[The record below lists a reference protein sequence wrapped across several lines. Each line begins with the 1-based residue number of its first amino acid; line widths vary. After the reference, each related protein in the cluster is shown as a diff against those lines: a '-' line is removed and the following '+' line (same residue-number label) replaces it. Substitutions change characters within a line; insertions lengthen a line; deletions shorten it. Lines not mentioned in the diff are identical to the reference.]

1 MRIHTIGEVDDIHVD
16 AITRLTGPNK
26 GAEYIHIARS
36 LDFDFDLSIDDTLR
50 FAQLLLN
57 AVESLTAKVRQ

>member
-26 GAEYIHIARS
+26 GAEYIHISRS
-36 LDFDFDLSIDDTLR
+36 MDFGFRLSIDDTLS
-50 FAQLLLN
+50 FAQLLIN
-57 AVESLTAKVRQ
+57 AVESLAAKG